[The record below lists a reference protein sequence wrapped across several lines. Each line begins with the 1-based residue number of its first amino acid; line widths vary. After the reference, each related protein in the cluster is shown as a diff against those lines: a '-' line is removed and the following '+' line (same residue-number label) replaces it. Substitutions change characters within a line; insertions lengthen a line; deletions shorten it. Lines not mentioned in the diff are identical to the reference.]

1 VSEADLSSSSGK
13 PETPVVK
20 WRPPSTLKARE
31 VLRAA
36 AALFQLSWVFCLPL
50 ALIGV
55 LASGAPG
62 SESIASGE
70 GSGLVHSGQWWALY
84 GASILIMLLCYG
96 AVTLRQQSLVEGS
109 PLRVFDALRRS
120 LITLPSA
127 ALTAVIWLLCAP
139 LVLPMVW
146 LSLAWTVAV
155 CEGLGPL
162 QACRRSIALV
172 RGNALTLT
180 GSYLATLA
188 AVLVFVMLVGIF
200 FGVVMSLAGQEGA
213 RTGVAVSRVLFAAL
227 LSLPVIYVSAMLVS
241 VQRGAR
247 G

>member
-1 VSEADLSSSSGK
+1 
-13 PETPVVK
+13 
-20 WRPPSTLKARE
+20 
-31 VLRAA
+31 
-36 AALFQLSWVFCLPL
+36 
-50 ALIGV
+50 
-55 LASGAPG
+55 
-62 SESIASGE
+62 
-70 GSGLVHSGQWWALY
+70 
-84 GASILIMLLCYG
+84 MLLCYG
-96 AVTLRQQSLVEGS
+96 AVTLRQQSLLEGS
-109 PLRVFDALRRS
+109 PLRAFDAVRRS

-127 ALTAVIWLLCAP
+127 VVTAVIWLLCVP
-139 LVLPMVW
+139 LVVPMLW

-172 RGNALTLT
+172 RGRALDLS

-213 RTGVAVSRVLFAAL
+213 RTGVAISRVLFAAL

-241 VQRGAR
+241 VQQAAAR
-247 G
+247 GR

>member
-1 VSEADLSSSSGK
+1 
-13 PETPVVK
+13 VK

-36 AALFQLSWVFCLPL
+36 AALFQLSWVSCLPL

-62 SESIASGE
+62 SESITSGE
-70 GSGLVHSGQWWALY
+70 GRGLYHSAQWWALY
-84 GASILIMLLCYG
+84 GASIFIMLLCYG
-96 AVTLRQQSLVEGS
+96 AVTLRQQSLLEGS
-109 PLRVFDALRRS
+109 PLRAFDAVRRS

-127 ALTAVIWLLCAP
+127 VVTAVIWLLCVP
-139 LVLPMVW
+139 LVVPMLW
-146 LSLAWTVAV
+146 LSLAWTLAV

-172 RGNALTLT
+172 RGRALDLS

-213 RTGVAVSRVLFAAL
+213 RTGVAISRVLFAAL

-241 VQRGAR
+241 VQQAAAR
-247 G
+247 GR

>member
-1 VSEADLSSSSGK
+1 
-13 PETPVVK
+13 
-20 WRPPSTLKARE
+20 
-31 VLRAA
+31 
-36 AALFQLSWVFCLPL
+36 
-50 ALIGV
+50 
-55 LASGAPG
+55 
-62 SESIASGE
+62 
-70 GSGLVHSGQWWALY
+70 VHSGQWWVLY
-84 GASILIMLLCYG
+84 GASILVMLLCYG

-155 CEGLGPL
+155 CEGAGPL

-172 RGNALTLT
+172 RGKALVLT

-213 RTGVAVSRVLFAAL
+213 RTGVAVSRVLFAVL

>member
-1 VSEADLSSSSGK
+1 M
-13 PETPVVK
+13 K

-36 AALFQLSWVFCLPL
+36 AALFQLSWVSCLPL

-62 SESIASGE
+62 SESITSGE
-70 GSGLVHSGQWWALY
+70 GRGLSHSAQWWALY
-84 GASILIMLLCYG
+84 GASIFIMLLCYG
-96 AVTLRQQSLVEGS
+96 AVTLRQQSLLEGS
-109 PLRVFDALRRS
+109 PLRAFDAVRRS

-127 ALTAVIWLLCAP
+127 VVTAVIWLLCVP
-139 LVLPMVW
+139 LVVPMLW

-172 RGNALTLT
+172 RGRALDLS

-213 RTGVAVSRVLFAAL
+213 RTGVAISRVLFAAL

-241 VQRGAR
+241 VQQAAAR
-247 G
+247 GR

>member
-1 VSEADLSSSSGK
+1 
-13 PETPVVK
+13 
-20 WRPPSTLKARE
+20 
-31 VLRAA
+31 
-36 AALFQLSWVFCLPL
+36 
-50 ALIGV
+50 
-55 LASGAPG
+55 
-62 SESIASGE
+62 
-70 GSGLVHSGQWWALY
+70 
-84 GASILIMLLCYG
+84 MLLCYG
-96 AVTLRQQSLVEGS
+96 AVTLRQQSLVDGR

-120 LITLPSA
+120 LMTLPSA
-127 ALTAVIWLLCAP
+127 AITAVIWLLCAP
-139 LVLPMVW
+139 LVVPLVW

-188 AVLVFVMLVGIF
+188 AMLVFVMLVGIF
-200 FGVVMSLAGQEGA
+200 FGVVMSLAGQDGA
-213 RTGVAVSRVLFAAL
+213 RTGVAISRVVFAAL

-247 G
+247 D

>member
-1 VSEADLSSSSGK
+1 VS
-13 PETPVVK
+13 
-20 WRPPSTLKARE
+20 
-31 VLRAA
+31 
-36 AALFQLSWVFCLPL
+36 CLPL

-62 SESIASGE
+62 SESITSGE
-70 GSGLVHSGQWWALY
+70 GRGLSHSAQWWALY
-84 GASILIMLLCYG
+84 GASIFIMLLCYG
-96 AVTLRQQSLVEGS
+96 AVTLRQQSLLEGS
-109 PLRVFDALRRS
+109 PLRAFDAVRRS

-127 ALTAVIWLLCAP
+127 VVTAVIWLLCVP
-139 LVLPMVW
+139 LVVPMLW
-146 LSLAWTVAV
+146 LSLAWTLAV

-172 RGNALTLT
+172 RGRALDLS

-213 RTGVAVSRVLFAAL
+213 RTGVAISRVLFAAL

-241 VQRGAR
+241 VQQAAAR
-247 G
+247 GR